1 MKNRLEIARDF
12 LMEGGTIWISINEDG
27 LHYLKVL
34 ADSIF
39 GKENFIGTTPRRARY
54 GKSDVPFNYSQDFDF
69 LLAYTNVDEKN
80 QVIGRDVERN
90 YYKSEDYPNRPWR
103 LSDSTTQR
111 NHKERPNSYFTMIDP
126 KTGKEYPASQ
136 KRTWAVTK
144 DTFQFYYDNGYI
156 VFPDDYDFLN
166 ITKPYFRKFKDEDLA
181 TGKKSSVISDFIIKD
196 FIKELMTECTNK
208 SGNDEVRKLIEDET
222 FSYPKP
228 EKLLKNIIEVATEES
243 DLVMD
248 FFMGSATT
256 QAVAHKMNRQ
266 YIGIEQMD
274 YIQSVSVPRLQ
285 KVIEGDQG
293 GISNLVD
300 WHEGGSFVYT
310 ELMEKNRG
318 FLKAISQ
325 SSNLTDLDKVF
336 KFMLNEAEIDF
347 RVDLEEIEN
356 SLNSLSLEEQKKVL
370 IKIIDKN
377 QLYYNFSEI
386 DDQNVRDLI
395 SDTDYEFNLNFYEE
409 RSE

>member
-1 MKNRLEIARDF
+1 
-12 LMEGGTIWISINEDG
+12 
-27 LHYLKVL
+27 
-34 ADSIF
+34 
-39 GKENFIGTTPRRARY
+39 
-54 GKSDVPFNYSQDFDF
+54 
-69 LLAYTNVDEKN
+69 
-80 QVIGRDVERN
+80 
-90 YYKSEDYPNRPWR
+90 
-103 LSDSTTQR
+103 
-111 NHKERPNSYFTMIDP
+111 
-126 KTGKEYPASQ
+126 
-136 KRTWAVTK
+136 
-144 DTFQFYYDNGYI
+144 
-156 VFPDDYDFLN
+156 
-166 ITKPYFRKFKDEDLA
+166 
-181 TGKKSSVISDFIIKD
+181 
-196 FIKELMTECTNK
+196 MTECTNK